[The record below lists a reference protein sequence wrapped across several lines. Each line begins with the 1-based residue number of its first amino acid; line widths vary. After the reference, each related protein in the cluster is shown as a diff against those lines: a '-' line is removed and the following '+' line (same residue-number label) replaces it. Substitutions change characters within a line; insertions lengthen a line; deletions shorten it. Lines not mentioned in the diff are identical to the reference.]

1 MDMGNADIA
10 WSKYLS
16 MQSFVMNK
24 SFLSAHYNEAS
35 LRLSLLLPS
44 QQVLYS
50 RQRGQ
55 TFI

>member
-50 RQRGQ
+50 RQRG
-55 TFI
+55 